1 MIKVLAH
8 GKRYAICDN
17 CGCVFAY
24 EYEDIEDN
32 SDKLGNPGDI
42 TYIDPEIDFPRFR
55 RWVTCPDCGKIVYTK
70 GDSKE

>member
-17 CGCVFAY
+17 CGCVFEY

-42 TYIDPEIDFPRFR
+42 T
-55 RWVTCPDCGKIVYTK
+55 
-70 GDSKE
+70 